1 VYYLAVLKGRDRGFM
16 RKQRCPAAPDFQPH
30 PIVTVSITLADKQRY
45 PYSFRVAPAPGQ
57 LLID

>member
-1 VYYLAVLKGRDRGFM
+1 M

-45 PYSFRVAPAPGQ
+45 FCSFSVAPPPGQ
-57 LLID
+57 L